1 MATVQVVWS
10 IGHGRVKIVGRAV
23 TPNFT
28 VSEASDPIN
37 LEKQLQWATA
47 WLKQR
52 EDL

>member
-10 IGHGRVKIVGRAV
+10 IGHGRVKIVGGAV
-23 TPNFT
+23 TLNCT
-28 VSEASDPIN
+28 VSEASYPIN

-47 WLKQR
+47 WLEKR